1 MEQQPPESH
10 PDPSDRPRN
19 RRRLP
24 TAPSRTGKLGA
35 DALHAAEKVGG
46 NAVRGVE
53 KTGTG
58 ALHAA
63 SILREEPFWQAQAAL
78 VGALILYLTLPSKL
92 VVGPGWLMPALELLL
107 VGGLWLDRPRENR
120 VQARRER
127 GVVLAL
133 LAMVAIANFVSLE
146 LLVHYLLHGGKAGGR
161 PLILSAIVIWVTNLA
176 VFALAFWQLD
186 GGGPDRRARSHHA
199 QPDFL
204 FPQMTEPHFG
214 GDWHPSFL
222 DYLYL
227 SFTNA
232 TAFSPTDAMP
242 LTVRTKMLMM
252 VESIISLIT
261 VLLVA
266 SRAVNILS

>member
-1 MEQQPPESH
+1 
-10 PDPSDRPRN
+10 
-19 RRRLP
+19 
-24 TAPSRTGKLGA
+24 
-35 DALHAAEKVGG
+35 
-46 NAVRGVE
+46 
-53 KTGTG
+53 
-58 ALHAA
+58 AA

-146 LLVHYLLHGGKAGGR
+146 LVVHYLLHGGKAGGR
-161 PLILSAIVIWVTNLA
+161 PLILSAIVIWLTNLA